1 MITAHHVF
9 NAVTS
14 VHLNALFLLKCI
26 VCSSVHFETCITWLH
41 LSAAAAKFHAVFYLC
56 KSYMSIGSGLKMQR
70 VQLRAAADVL
80 IGFQIVSVQSHFQR
94 PVSLNSSVL
103 AYLTSVLFLSCNCHI
118 RHQVNFEIKE
128 FRHSFLPLSG
138 PS

>member
-1 MITAHHVF
+1 MLSPLSISMLCF
-9 NAVTS
+9 CLS
-14 VHLNALFLLKCI
+14 VLCVVVCILRRVLLGYIYQLQLQSFMLF
-26 VCSSVHFETCITWLH
+26 
-41 LSAAAAKFHAVFYLC
+41 FYLC

-103 AYLTSVLFLSCNCHI
+103 AYVTSVLFLSCNCHI